1 MNQTNLTTRAINTIR
16 FLSADAVQ
24 EANSGHPGTPMALAP
39 LAYVLW
45 TRHLRYDPTEPD
57 WPDRDRFI
65 LSAGHASMLLYA
77 MLYLTG
83 YDLSLRDMKDFRQLN
98 SSTPGHPEKHLTP
111 GVEVTTGPLGQGFT
125 NGVGMAIAAEYLAS
139 IFNQDELPIM
149 DHWIYAIC
157 SDGDLME
164 GISSEAA
171 SLAGHLRLGRLIY
184 FYDDNRITIDGETDL
199 TFSEDTAKRFESYQ
213 WHVQKV
219 ADIKD
224 LGALDQAIER
234 AKSDGRPSLIMVRS
248 HIGYG
253 MPTRQDTAAAHGK
266 PPGEKELSGAKQNL
280 GWPES
285 PRFHVPEGVRDHFL
299 EAADQRRKAHAEW
312 KECFSRLE
320 RAHPSLASQFKSM
333 FAGKIPE
340 GIKESLPEYE
350 TDPVGQATRDASGRM
365 IRMLVKK
372 LPHLMGGSAD
382 LSGSTRTLIEDQRP
396 FNAVHRSSPFI
407 HFGVREHAMAGI
419 MNGIAAHG
427 GLIPFGGTY
436 LVFSDY
442 LRPSAR
448 LAALMGLGVI
458 YIFTHDS
465 ICLGEDGPTHQP
477 VEHLASLRAIP
488 GFTVIRPADA
498 NEVPYAWMEALEERE
513 KPTAIVLARQPLPI
527 LDRDRFATAEGLRKG
542 AYVLADLGDAEPD
555 IILMASGSEVGLMVK
570 AGKEL
575 ARQGHAVRLV
585 SFPSWELF
593 ESQPKSYR
601 SHVLPPQITARVAI
615 EAGVPQGWKQWV
627 GDQGRVLGIDH
638 FGESAPY
645 PEVYRHLGFSTE
657 RVVQI
662 ATEILTGQ
670 RE

>member
-83 YDLSLRDMKDFRQLN
+83 YDLSLQDMKDFRQLN

-111 GVEVTTGPLGQGFT
+111 GVEVTTGPLGQGFA

-184 FYDDNRITIDGETDL
+184 FYDDNRITIDGGTDL
-199 TFSEDTAKRFESYQ
+199 TFSEDTVKRFESYH
-213 WHVQKV
+213 WHVQQV

-224 LGALDQAIER
+224 VEVLDQAIER
-234 AKSDGRPSLIMVRS
+234 AKNDDRPSLIMVRS

-253 MPTRQDTAAAHGK
+253 MPTRQDTPAAHGN
-266 PPGEKELSGAKQNL
+266 PPGEKELSGAKKNL

-285 PRFHVPEGVRDHFL
+285 PRFHVPAEVRDHFL

-312 KECFSRLE
+312 KESFSRLE
-320 RAHPSLASQFKSM
+320 RAYPSLASQFKTM
-333 FAGKIPE
+333 FAGEIPE

-350 TDPVGQATRDASGRM
+350 SDPVGQATRDASGRM
-365 IRMLVKK
+365 IRMLVEK

-382 LSGSTRTLIEDQRP
+382 LSGSTRTLIEDQSP
-396 FNAVHRSSPFI
+396 FSADHRSSPFI

-419 MNGIAAHG
+419 MNGMAAHG

-448 LAALMGLGVI
+448 LAALMRLGVI
-458 YIFTHDS
+458 YVFTHDS

-477 VEHLASLRAIP
+477 VEHVASLRAIP
-488 GFTVIRPADA
+488 GFRVIRPADA
-498 NEVPYAWMEALEERE
+498 NEVPHAWMEALEERE
-513 KPTAIVLARQPLPI
+513 NPTAIVLARQPLPI
-527 LDRDRFATAEGLRKG
+527 LDRDRFAPAENLRKG
-542 AYVLADLGDAEPD
+542 AYVLADLGDADPD
-555 IILMASGSEVGLMVK
+555 MIIMASGSEVGLMVG
-570 AGKEL
+570 AGEEL

-593 ESQPKSYR
+593 ESQPESYR
-601 SHVLPPQITARVAI
+601 FHVLPPQITARLAI
-615 EAGVPQGWKQWV
+615 EAGVPQGWRQWV

-638 FGESAPY
+638 FGESASY

-662 ATEILTGQ
+662 ATEIMTGQ
-670 RE
+670 GE